1 MRLRWAVVALT
12 TALATSGVAAASADV
27 PAGMKTLGETVANGV
42 DAVME
47 QGDSPLPPPKGPW
60 PKSGTLSVFLCS
72 KNSTMPSCHGR
83 ATTAEQKRRL
93 EKLLKRLPG
102 VSRVRFVNQDE
113 SFRKFREEFRHNT
126 SLIAATL
133 KSDMPESF
141 EAKVKVVNAKQANR
155 LAKLPGVASAHEW
168 RTDFWLGKAHAQVRL
183 CAPRNDQGACQGRG
197 QTTDLERDAIFEAL
211 RNLEGVKKIYLEPR
225 EHAVRN
231 WRNIFAD
238 SIFNSKT
245 IASVTGESFHL
256 VLADPS
262 NLTPINAALKE
273 LSGVEKVLRHR

>member
-1 MRLRWAVVALT
+1 MALT
-12 TALATSGVAAASADV
+12 TALATSGAAAAAADV
-27 PAGMKTLGETVANGV
+27 PAGMKTLGGTVANGV
-42 DAVME
+42 DDVME

-72 KNSTMPSCHGR
+72 KHIATPNCHGK

-102 VSRVRFVNQDE
+102 VSGVRFMDQDE
-113 SFRKFREEFRHNT
+113 SYRKFREDFSDNKA
-126 SLIAATL
+126 LIAASR
-133 KSDMPESF
+133 KSDMPEYF
-141 EAKVKVVNAKQANR
+141 DAKVKVVNAKQANK
-155 LAKLPGVASAHEW
+155 LAKLPGVASVYEW

-211 RNLEGVKKIYLEPR
+211 RNVEGVKKIYLEPR
-225 EHAVRN
+225 AHAVSN
-231 WRNIFAD
+231 WRNIFVG
-238 SIFNSKT
+238 STSNSKA

-256 VLADPS
+256 VLANPS
-262 NLTPINAALKE
+262 NLTPITAALKG
-273 LSGVEKVLRHR
+273 LPGVEEVARHR